1 LDGTN
6 QNCLICNNGYY
17 KFNNNCLN
25 LCPNDY
31 YALDLTQSCIIN
43 CPSYT
48 VADRVNKRCKNCLDD
63 NLFLY
68 NNKCISTKPDN
79 TFICNRYFNVLDDC
93 FESCKFCERK
103 GNKTLM
109 YCNEC
114 ASGYYPL
121 SDNSSQCY
129 PQNTARTL
137 VVDGYLWNE
146 AESKFDKCYDSCK
159 TCSSTDYTDLDHK
172 CITCKDNY
180 EVEGTK
186 CVLSLGKTCAA
197 AEDTCVANSQCT
209 GTPLKCTCKEN
220 YEAEGTKCVLSLG
233 KTCKDGDTCV
243 ANAECAGTTD
253 KKCTC
258 KANYTA
264 KDNKCESN
272 DTSGSSF
279 LKVFVISFL
288 SLLF

>member
-1 LDGTN
+1 MKSFIKFFLLLLLTGYVLNAKAAVGATCTSGSGPDDGCADTN
-6 QNCLICNNGYY
+6 AQCTGSPL
-17 KFNNNCLN
+17 
-25 LCPNDY
+25 
-31 YALDLTQSCIIN
+31 
-43 CPSYT
+43 
-48 VADRVNKRCKNCLDD
+48 
-63 NLFLY
+63 
-68 NNKCISTKPDN
+68 KC
-79 TFICNRYFNVLDDC
+79 
-93 FESCKFCERK
+93 
-103 GNKTLM
+103 
-109 YCNEC
+109 
-114 ASGYYPL
+114 
-121 SDNSSQCY
+121 
-129 PQNTARTL
+129 
-137 VVDGYLWNE
+137 
-146 AESKFDKCYDSCK
+146 
-159 TCSSTDYTDLDHK
+159 
-172 CITCKDNY
+172 TCKDNY

-197 AEDTCVANSQCT
+197 AGDTCVTNAQCT
-209 GTPLKCTCKEN
+209 GTPLKCTCNEN

>member
-1 LDGTN
+1 MKSFIKFFLLLLLTGYVLNTPAALGADCTTGTG
-6 QNCLICNNGYY
+6 NGCTDE
-17 KFNNNCLN
+17 N
-25 LCPNDY
+25 
-31 YALDLTQSCIIN
+31 
-43 CPSYT
+43 
-48 VADRVNKRCKNCLDD
+48 ADCTGTPL
-63 NLFLY
+63 
-68 NNKCISTKPDN
+68 KC
-79 TFICNRYFNVLDDC
+79 
-93 FESCKFCERK
+93 SCKE
-103 GNKTLM
+103 
-109 YCNEC
+109 
-114 ASGYYPL
+114 
-121 SDNSSQCY
+121 
-129 PQNTARTL
+129 
-137 VVDGYLWNE
+137 
-146 AESKFDKCYDSCK
+146 
-159 TCSSTDYTDLDHK
+159 
-172 CITCKDNY
+172 NY

-197 AEDTCVANSQCT
+197 AEDTCVANSECT
-209 GTPLKCTCKEN
+209 GNPLKCTCEEN